1 MLPHT
6 KKSLSIILT
15 IVCSTFLFIEGKTQN
30 TDFDSFL
37 RAGSEDA
44 STLMKHYLEPIV
56 IGFSY
61 GMSNSWYNTAKPHKS
76 LGFDLTITANIT
88 TVPSTKE
95 FFTFDPS
102 EYSNV
107 TSTGTTNQIP
117 TIMGPRDE
125 NGSALTF
132 SYDDGNIG
140 QPITGSFSP
149 VGAGI
154 KEAYTF
160 GLNVV
165 PSPMVQL
172 GIGTFKS
179 TDLIIR
185 YVPSLT
191 FGDFTTSAFG
201 LGVKHDIKQWIPGLK
216 EVPIDI
222 SVLGAFSGFKNSLDM
237 SNMELSGENQEASFD
252 LNNWTLQAL
261 VSKKISVLTLYGAV
275 GYSDINS
282 SIKMSGTYIIEDS
295 VDPNDTFMLT
305 DPIDF
310 SYKENSMRATFGLR
324 LKFGFFT
331 IHGDYTF
338 QKYNIASA
346 GIGINFN

>member
-6 KKSLSIILT
+6 KKTRSIILSL
-15 IVCSTFLFIEGKTQN
+15 ICLTFLFFEGKTQD

-37 RAGSEDA
+37 RGGAEDA
-44 STLMKHYLEPIV
+44 STLMHHYLEPIV

-76 LGFDLTITANIT
+76 LGFDLTITANLT
-88 TVPSTKE
+88 TVPSSKE

-125 NGSALTF
+125 NGAVLTF
-132 SYDDGNIG
+132 TYDVGNVGQQISGSYR
-140 QPITGSFSP
+140 P
-149 VGAGI
+149 VGIGI
-154 KEAYTF
+154 KETV

-165 PSPMVQL
+165 PSPMIQL

-222 SVLGAFSGFKNSLDM
+222 SVLGAFSGFKNTFDM
-237 SNMELSGENQEASFD
+237 SNQELAGENQEASFN
-252 LNNWTLQAL
+252 LNNWTIQAL
-261 VSKKISVLTLYGAV
+261 VSKKISVLTLYGAI

-295 VDPNDTFMLT
+295 IDPTDTFILT

-310 SYKENSMRATFGLR
+310 SYKENSMRGTLGLR

-331 IHGDYTF
+331 IHTDYTF

-346 GIGINFN
+346 GIGININ

>member
-1 MLPHT
+1 MQPHI
-6 KKSLSIILT
+6 KKAHTIILSILCITL
-15 IVCSTFLFIEGKTQN
+15 IIFEGKSQN

-37 RAGSEDA
+37 RGGAEDA
-44 STLMKHYLEPIV
+44 SILMQHYLEPIV
-56 IGFSY
+56 VGFSY
-61 GMSNSWYNTAKPHKS
+61 GMSNSWYNTAKPHKP
-76 LGFDLTITANIT
+76 LGFDLTISGNLT
-88 TVPSTKE
+88 TVPSSME
-95 FFTFDPS
+95 YFTFDPS
-102 EYSNV
+102 EYNNV
-107 TSTGTTNQIP
+107 TSTGTTDQIP

-125 NGSALTF
+125 NGAALTF
-132 SYDDGNIG
+132 NYDDGTVG
-140 QPITGSFSP
+140 QSISGSYSP
-149 VGAGI
+149 VGVGI
-154 KEAYTF
+154 KETV

-201 LGVKHDIKQWIPGLK
+201 LGIKHDIKQWIPGLK

-222 SVLGAFSGFKNSLDM
+222 SVLGAFSGFNNTFDM
-237 SNMELSGENQEASFD
+237 SDQEFDGENQEASFD
-252 LNNWTLQAL
+252 LNNWTIQGI
-261 VSKKISVLTLYGAV
+261 VSKKISVLTLYGSI
-275 GYSDINS
+275 GYSDVNS

-295 VDPNDTFMLT
+295 TDPTETFILT

-310 SYKENSMRATFGLR
+310 SYKENSMRGTLGFR

-331 IHGDYTF
+331 MHIDYTF

-346 GIGINFN
+346 GIGININ